1 MLINDFRNL
10 YYPSNMVW
18 NHFADYLKGSLNSL
32 GRALNIH
39 NTGNAVARIQEDPAA
54 FEKWKAELAAAISIR
69 QMDNSALVS
78 LGRRGFNT
86 EFRFWVMQAHFILFC
101 INNCRF

>member
-1 MLINDFRNL
+1 
-10 YYPSNMVW
+10 MVW
-18 NHFADYLKGSLNSL
+18 NHFTDYLKGSLNSL

-39 NTGNAVARIQEDPAA
+39 NTGNIGRHLEDPAV

-78 LGRRGFNT
+78 FGRRGFNS
-86 EFRFWVMQAHFILFC
+86 EFRFWVLGLF
-101 INNCRF
+101 